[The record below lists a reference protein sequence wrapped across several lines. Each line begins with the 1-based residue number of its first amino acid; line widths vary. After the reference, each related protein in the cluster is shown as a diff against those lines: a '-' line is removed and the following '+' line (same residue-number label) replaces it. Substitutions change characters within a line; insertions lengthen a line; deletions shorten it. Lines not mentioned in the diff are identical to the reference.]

1 MHRHSSPNCH
11 VSHETPNAGFD
22 PLAATPR
29 EGAGDVKWP
38 ILAQLP
44 WVGESAVQE
53 ELATSLVDILPFV
66 ESTPQPYAPPTLH
79 ESDAFA
85 PQLRIV
91 DPALP
96 QGEEYAAI
104 EPTDRRLHRAAPAAR
119 SAVEPPHLN
128 LHRFPTAATVAAP
141 AIEPQRSPVAES
153 PAPRMHRRFDPPQPR
168 YGEGL
173 TLLHPQESFAAQLYQ
188 WQTTRKSQTALIAM
202 SLLLLTAGGLYLFT
216 MNLPA
221 AEPKEVAEPPA
232 WESQPLAPAVVVPNE
247 TLAAPLPASPPL
259 DLSTTSPAVP
269 APAPAANDPPP
280 LSDKAH
286 VDAEDPIAAWLNDQ
300 PQLPQLTASKDAAE
314 FQAPA
319 AKPTETAVEKQVLP
333 APVSAPAPEPPPA
346 AVSAPDQSITP
357 TPAIPSLPLTTPYQT
372 TPYPPFPES
381 LALPTTNV
389 WPAAV
394 AETPPPMFAP
404 PQPPR

>member
-1 MHRHSSPNCH
+1 
-11 VSHETPNAGFD
+11 
-22 PLAATPR
+22 
-29 EGAGDVKWP
+29 VKWP

-44 WVGESAVQE
+44 WVGEPAVQE
-53 ELATSLVDILPFV
+53 ELATSPADILPFV
-66 ESTPQPYAPPTLH
+66 ESTPQPYAPPTLQ
-79 ESDAFA
+79 ESDSFA

-96 QGEEYAAI
+96 QGEEYSAT
-104 EPTDRRLHRAAPAAR
+104 EPLDRRLHRPATAAR

-173 TLLHPQESFAAQLYQ
+173 TLHHPQESFAAQLYQ
-188 WQTTRKSQTALIAM
+188 WQTARKSQTALIAM
-202 SLLLLTAGGLYLFT
+202 SLLLLTAGGLYYFT
-216 MNLPA
+216 LNRPA
-221 AEPKEVAEPPA
+221 TVPQEVAEPPA
-232 WESQPLAPAVVVPNE
+232 WESQPLAPVVVPIE
-247 TLAAPLPASPPL
+247 TLATPLPASPPL
-259 DLSTTSPAVP
+259 DLSTASPVDA
-269 APAPAANDPPP
+269 APAPDANEPPP
-280 LSDKAH
+280 ISNKAD

-300 PQLPQLTASKDAAE
+300 PPLPQLTASKDAAE

-319 AKPTETAVEKQVLP
+319 AKPTETTVEKQVLP
-333 APVSAPAPEPPPA
+333 APAPAPAPEPPPA

-357 TPAIPSLPLTTPYQT
+357 TPAIPSLTLPSAYPT

-394 AETPPPMFAP
+394 AETPAPMFAP